1 MWTQCWLDYGKF
13 EETNKDY
20 EKYFG
25 TLYVE
30 GFKKDEIIL
39 TARDEL
45 VRASLAMFGKTLET
59 DIEYPAKGIV
69 IKKCSDDVFGPE
81 GYRIFCDG
89 DTAHIEAATPEAVI
103 YGVFRFLTLIRTGK
117 FDSDTD
123 ITQKPSDP
131 IRMLD
136 HWDNMDGSI
145 ERGYSG
151 NSFFFENNDIII
163 NERTRDYARLI
174 ASIGI
179 NAVAINNVNVKD
191 AATDLVNAR
200 FIDKVKKLA
209 DIFACYG
216 VKLFLSLNYAMPIEY
231 EPKSADPLDP
241 NVIAWWKDK
250 MRQIYEVIPNLG
262 GFLVKADSEGRP
274 GPFTY
279 GRTQADGANML
290 AEAIKPFGGV
300 IIWRCFV
307 YNCQQDWRDLT
318 TDRARAGYD
327 YFSSLDG
334 EFADNVILQI
344 KNGPMDFQ
352 VREPVSPLFGGMRK
366 TNQMLE
372 VQIAQEYTGHQIDVC
387 YLIPWFKQ
395 ILSFKTYMNG
405 PDDTDSTVSRIISG
419 QTGNVTLGGMVAVTN
434 TGNDEN
440 WTGNDLA
447 AANLY
452 GFARLAWDND
462 LDSEDIAREWIEL
475 TFGTEDK
482 EVEDTIAD
490 ILMRSWPAYEKYTA
504 PLGIGWMVKPHDHY
518 GPSVDGYEYD
528 RWGTYHRADWQSIG
542 VERGPSGTGFALQ
555 YNSPN
560 KEMYSDASKTPEEL
574 LLFFHKMPY
583 KHVLK
588 SGKTIIQHIYD
599 THFEGYEEALKMQ
612 EEWNKLEGR
621 IDKRAFEETKKRFA
635 MQVANARE
643 WCDIVNSYFYRKCG
657 IGDEKGRTIY

>member
-1 MWTQCWLDYGKF
+1 MWTQCWLDYKAA
-13 EETNKDY
+13 NKDAY
-20 EKYFG
+20 GKYFT
-25 TLYVE
+25 TLYVD
-30 GFKKDEIIL
+30 GFKKDDVIS
-39 TARDEL
+39 TASDEL
-45 VRASLAMFGKTLET
+45 ARASLSMFERSP
-59 DIEYPAKGIV
+59 DIDISAPNKGII
-69 IKKCSDDVFGPE
+69 IKKASQERLGTE
-81 GYRIFCDG
+81 GYHIYADG
-89 DTAHIEAATPEAVI
+89 DIAYIEAGTPQAVI
-103 YGVFRFLTLIRTGK
+103 YGVFRFLALVRTDAFNDK
-117 FDSDTD
+117 TD
-123 ITQKPSDP
+123 VTEIPSNP

-179 NAVAINNVNVKD
+179 NAVAINNVNVKE
-191 AATDLVNAR
+191 AATDLVNKR
-200 FIDKVKKLA
+200 FIDKVAKLS

-231 EPKSADPLDP
+231 EPESADPLDEK
-241 NVIAWWKDK
+241 VIAWWKNK
-250 MRQIYEVIPNLG
+250 MKEVYDVIPNLG

-290 AEAIKPFGGV
+290 AEAIRPYGGL

-307 YNCQQDWRDLT
+307 YNCKQDWRDLK
-318 TDRARAGYD
+318 TDRARAGFD

-334 EFADNVILQI
+334 QFADNVILQI

-405 PDDTDSTVSRIISG
+405 EDDTESTVANIISTK
-419 QTGNVTLGGMVAVTN
+419 TGNVKIGGMVAVTN

-452 GFARLAWDND
+452 GFGRLAFNTD
-462 LDSEDIAREWIEL
+462 LDSEDIAREWIKL
-475 TFGTEDK
+475 TFSHDK
-482 EVEDTIAD
+482 EVEDTISD
-490 ILMRSWPAYEKYTA
+490 ILMSSWPAYEKYTA

-542 VERGPSGTGFALQ
+542 VERGLEGTDFAGQ

-560 KEMYSDASKTPEEL
+560 KEIYRDASKTPEEL

-583 KHVLK
+583 KHVLS
-588 SGKTIIQHIYD
+588 SGKTIIQHIYV
-599 THFEGYEEALKMQ
+599 THFEGYEEAKRMRD
-612 EEWNKLEGR
+612 EWNSLKGK
-621 IDKRAFEETKKRFA
+621 IDDRAFWESKKRFD
-635 MQVANARE
+635 MQVDNAHE

-657 IGDEKGRTIY
+657 IDDEKGRTIY

>member
-1 MWTQCWLDYGKF
+1 MWTQCWLDYKA
-13 EETNKDY
+13 TNKDAY
-20 EKYFG
+20 GKYFT
-25 TLYVE
+25 TLYVD
-30 GFKKDEIIL
+30 GFKKDDVIS
-39 TARDEL
+39 TASDEL
-45 VRASLAMFGKTLET
+45 ARASLSMFERSL
-59 DIEYPAKGIV
+59 DIDISAPNKGII
-69 IKKCSDDVFGPE
+69 IKKTGQELLGEE
-81 GYRIFCDG
+81 GYHIYADG
-89 DTAHIEAATPEAVI
+89 DIAYIEAGTPQAVI
-103 YGVFRFLTLIRTGK
+103 YGVFRFLALIRTDA
-117 FDSDTD
+117 FNDNTD
-123 ITQKPSDP
+123 VTEIPSNP

-179 NAVAINNVNVKD
+179 NAVAINNVNVKE
-191 AATDLVNAR
+191 AATDLVNKR
-200 FIDKVKKLA
+200 FIDKVAKLS

-231 EPKSADPLDP
+231 EPESADPLDEK
-241 NVIAWWKDK
+241 VIAWWKNK
-250 MRQIYEVIPNLG
+250 MKEVYDVIPNLG

-290 AEAIKPFGGV
+290 AEAIRPYGGL

-307 YNCQQDWRDLT
+307 YNCKQDWRDLK
-318 TDRARAGYD
+318 TDRARAGFD

-334 EFADNVILQI
+334 QFADNVILQI

-405 PDDTDSTVSRIISG
+405 EDDTESTVANIISTK
-419 QTGNVTLGGMVAVTN
+419 TGNVKIGGMVAVTN

-452 GFARLAWDND
+452 GFGRLAFNTD
-462 LDSEDIAREWIEL
+462 LDSEDIAREWIKL
-475 TFGTEDK
+475 TFSHDK
-482 EVEDTIAD
+482 EVEDTISD
-490 ILMRSWPAYEKYTA
+490 ILMNSWPAYEKYTA

-542 VERGPSGTGFALQ
+542 VERGPDGTDFAGQ

-560 KEMYSDASKTPEEL
+560 KEIYRDASKTPEEL

-583 KHVLK
+583 KHVLS

-599 THFEGYEEALKMQ
+599 THFEGYEEAKRMRD
-612 EEWNKLEGR
+612 EWNSLKGK
-621 IDKRAFEETKKRFA
+621 IDDRAFLESKKRFD
-635 MQVANARE
+635 MQVDNAHE

-657 IGDEKGRTIY
+657 IDDEKGRTIY